1 MPACMS
7 GAKSRERSK
16 TNTGIHSQ
24 RLIIESISRF
34 GSFGYKRQL
43 FEMLEYAKE
52 YEIAFAKSTEDH
64 IGIGH
69 IAQYGHVMG
78 R

>member
-1 MPACMS
+1 
-7 GAKSRERSK
+7 
-16 TNTGIHSQ
+16 
-24 RLIIESISRF
+24 
-34 GSFGYKRQL
+34 
-43 FEMLEYAKE
+43 MLEYAKE